1 MTALSWINHLK
12 MIYKMSI
19 NSIQRAIC
27 STISYRDIFDYPMTL
42 PEIHRYLHEIRCTR
56 EELSDAVWRG
66 PLLDRYL
73 DTDGEYFALQGRR
86 AIFETRRVRRELSR
100 RKQPLAR
107 FFARLLASLP
117 NVRMVA
123 MTGSLAVG
131 NLSASGDIDFL
142 LVTDSGS
149 MWRTRA
155 FCRFLALLD
164 NRLGSGV
171 FCPNTFLSMA
181 ALSLPR
187 RSMYDAQ
194 ELCQM
199 IPLFGGSTYAAVR
212 ADNDWTADWLPNAAG
227 APMAGEQADPLS
239 HRLKRCGEWL
249 LDSRSGRALEKF
261 EATRKIRRFNETDRL
276 KGAWTRS
283 TDERHSMWDEMRLK
297 IERAWQQRLEAC
309 LSEEG
314 NQLDVVPS
322 ALPDHR
328 RRGRAAL

>member
-1 MTALSWINHLK
+1 
-12 MIYKMSI
+12 MSI
-19 NSIQRAIC
+19 DSIQKAIC
-27 STISYRDIFDYPMTL
+27 STIAYRDIFDYPVTL
-42 PEIHRYLHEIRCTR
+42 PEIHRYLHEIRCTP
-56 EELSDAVWRG
+56 EEVSNALRRG

-73 DTDGEYFALQGRR
+73 DTDGEYFALRGRQ
-86 AIFETRRVRRELSR
+86 AIFATRRVHRDLSR
-100 RKQPLAR
+100 RKRPLAR
-107 FFARLLASLP
+107 VFARFLASLP

-123 MTGSLAVG
+123 MTGSLAVE
-131 NLSASGDIDFL
+131 NLSASGDVDFL

-181 ALSLPR
+181 ALTLPR

-199 IPLFGGSTYAAVR
+199 IPLFGDDTYRAVR
-212 ADNDWTADWLPNAAG
+212 AANAWTADWLPNAED
-227 APMAGEQADPLS
+227 APTVGERADPLS
-239 HRLKRCGEWL
+239 RRLKRCGEWL
-249 LDSRSGRALEKF
+249 LDSHAGRALEKF
-261 EATRKIRRFNETDRL
+261 EATRKIHRFNETNRL

-297 IERAWQQRLEAC
+297 IEGAWQQRLDAC
-309 LSEEG
+309 LSEAER
-314 NQLDVVPS
+314 LAPCHS
-322 ALPDHR
+322 ISTT
-328 RRGRAAL
+328 